1 MTITVS
7 YDGTKF
13 SGGKFP
19 EDGALL
25 AGIKTHNTYEL
36 LYALRHASG
45 FIPLE
50 VSLNLDNKQLSAVS
64 VTGQLV
70 SIPCATLA
78 ESDISVATY
87 HLISA
92 VMPAGSKE
100 PPQVVS

>member
-1 MTITVS
+1 MTITIS
-7 YDGTKF
+7 SEGTKF

-19 EDGALL
+19 QDMALV
-25 AGIKTHNTYEL
+25 AGVSTHNAYEL

-70 SIPCATLA
+70 SIPCSTLA

-100 PPQVVS
+100 LPQVIS

>member
-1 MTITVS
+1 MTITIS
-7 YDGTKF
+7 SEGTKF

-19 EDGALL
+19 QDMALV
-25 AGIKTHNTYEL
+25 AGVSTHNAYEL

-45 FIPLE
+45 FTPLE

-78 ESDISVATY
+78 ESDISIATY

-92 VMPAGSKE
+92 VMPSGGQKSK
-100 PPQVVS
+100 PVVS

>member
-1 MTITVS
+1 MTITIS
-7 YDGTKF
+7 SEGTKF

-19 EDGALL
+19 QDMALV
-25 AGIKTHNTYEL
+25 AGVSTHNAYEL

-45 FIPLE
+45 FTPLE

-70 SIPCATLA
+70 SIPCATLG

-87 HLISA
+87 HLVSA

-100 PPQVVS
+100 PQQVIS

>member
-19 EDGALL
+19 QDMALL
-25 AGIKTHNTYEL
+25 AGMATHNAYEL

-45 FIPLE
+45 FTPLE

-70 SIPCATLA
+70 SIPCATLG

-87 HLISA
+87 HLMSA
-92 VMPAGSKE
+92 IMPTGSQKSK
-100 PPQVVS
+100 QVVS

>member
-1 MTITVS
+1 MTITVT

-19 EDGALL
+19 QDGALL
-25 AGIKTHNTYEL
+25 AGMATHNAYEL

-45 FIPLE
+45 FTPLE

-70 SIPCATLA
+70 SIPCTTLS

-87 HLISA
+87 HLVSA
-92 VMPAGSKE
+92 VMPSGAHK
-100 PPQVVS
+100 PKQVVS

>member
-13 SGGKFP
+13 SGSKFP
-19 EDGALL
+19 ENGALV
-25 AGIKTHNTYEL
+25 AGVKTHNAYEL

-45 FIPLE
+45 FRPLE

-70 SIPCATLA
+70 SIPCATLG

-92 VMPAGSKE
+92 VMPADSKE
-100 PPQVVS
+100 LPQVVS